1 MPTKR
6 KQNPF
11 ALITPLLEDHEI
23 SEIMIDGTQR
33 ITVEKR
39 GKIED
44 TGLHF
49 QSDDEVKAVIHE
61 SLKMAGVEMEDDK
74 TIYDVR
80 LGDHSRM
87 MAILSPTSIQGHSV
101 TFRKWLKRQITWD
114 ELIEYNSISAE
125 GYDLL
130 QSALRN
136 HVTILM
142 AGGTASGKTTIMNR
156 IAELI
161 PVDERVVVVEQAHE
175 LQFDHPRSIF
185 LEAGG
190 VIAIPMNDLLTAGS
204 KMRPDWLVIGELNG
218 SEALRALQLMG
229 NGHNAISTVHATSPE
244 NALTRLEAMCLTANL
259 GLGLDEIRQ
268 TIVAA
273 LRLIIYQ

>member
-44 TGLHF
+44 TGLRF

-101 TFRKWLKRQITWD
+101 TSRKWMKRQITWD
-114 ELIEYNSISAE
+114 ELIEYKAISPEGLELIRRALQAQASI
-125 GYDLL
+125 L
-130 QSALRN
+130 
-136 HVTILM
+136 V
-142 AGGTASGKTTIMNR
+142 AGGTSSGKTAIANR
-156 IAELI
+156 IA
-161 PVDERVVVVEQAHE
+161 
-175 LQFDHPRSIF
+175 
-185 LEAGG
+185 
-190 VIAIPMNDLLTAGS
+190 
-204 KMRPDWLVIGELNG
+204 
-218 SEALRALQLMG
+218 
-229 NGHNAISTVHATSPE
+229 
-244 NALTRLEAMCLTANL
+244 
-259 GLGLDEIRQ
+259 
-268 TIVAA
+268 
-273 LRLIIYQ
+273 